1 LRSHQGQISGL
12 QLTLNQDQ
20 DCDPDADQDDEKEK
34 EWKPPLTGQESNMRL
49 AGKGSNAS
57 HPQPI
62 SSKHGG
68 GKGNE
73 ARKSGNLPPSLQAPV
88 LEQQELERML
98 DEMQAPGAHADF
110 VGPVRGQGEV
120 GEACDLVV
128 TSAGPHARSTP
139 LGNDS
144 LGPLERAV
152 KQALELHPSLRPS
165 PVPRIFI
172 KGQHESSRVLS
183 LPQPLVL
190 AAAKVF
196 PPFPPSHRCHVLLH
210 PVPRGMCCLTH
221 LNDCVTVSSARP

>member
-1 LRSHQGQISGL
+1 MRSHQGQISGL

-88 LEQQELERML
+88 L
-98 DEMQAPGAHADF
+98 
-110 VGPVRGQGEV
+110 
-120 GEACDLVV
+120 
-128 TSAGPHARSTP
+128 
-139 LGNDS
+139 
-144 LGPLERAV
+144 
-152 KQALELHPSLRPS
+152 
-165 PVPRIFI
+165 
-172 KGQHESSRVLS
+172 
-183 LPQPLVL
+183 
-190 AAAKVF
+190 
-196 PPFPPSHRCHVLLH
+196 
-210 PVPRGMCCLTH
+210 
-221 LNDCVTVSSARP
+221 